1 MKKLLALLL
10 LSPLVA
16 GEECVGLPGKEFHE
30 CLKGE
35 MSSTPASNDI
45 YLDCSH
51 EYDVTNGSRS
61 MDFIR
66 INTTSNY
73 VHQYDF
79 LLIYKKNPDYYCSWN
94 DSKKCEKKG
103 IPKYID
109 GYTDKF
115 GDVNFTINK
124 TLTTHTNAYSWTI
137 EFPCCGSAWSA
148 YKDTNGV
155 TTRAVTRDTLKY
167 YGSITWPEKSVQS
180 CQILDKNKFNQ
191 EVEYYQSRWKKLSE
205 KAAEEQIKKNKI

>member
-10 LSPLVA
+10 LSPLMS

-30 CLKGE
+30 CLKGK
-35 MSSTPASNDI
+35 MSSAPASDDI

-51 EYDVTNGSRS
+51 EYDVTRGSRS

-66 INTTSNY
+66 INTNSNY

-79 LLIYKKNPDYYCSWN
+79 LLFYKSNPDYYCSWN

-103 IPKYID
+103 ISEYTDGYID
-109 GYTDKF
+109 KY
-115 GDVNFTINK
+115 GDVKFTINE
-124 TLTTHTNAYSWTI
+124 TLTTYTNAYSWTV
-137 EFPCCGSAWSA
+137 
-148 YKDTNGV
+148 DGV

-167 YGSITWPEKSVQS
+167 YGSIAWPEKAVQS

>member
-10 LSPLVA
+10 LSPLMS

-30 CLKGE
+30 CLKSE
-35 MSSTPASNDI
+35 MSSTPASDDI
-45 YLDCSH
+45 YLDCSA
-51 EYDVTNGSRS
+51 EYDVTRGSRS

-73 VHQYDF
+73 VHQYNF
-79 LLIYKKNPDYYCSWN
+79 TLFYKSNPDYYCSYRN
-94 DSKKCEKKG
+94 SKKCEKKG
-103 IPKYID
+103 ISKYTDGYID
-109 GYTDKF
+109 KY
-115 GDVNFTINK
+115 GDVKFTINK
-124 TLTTHTNAYSWTI
+124 TLTTHTNAYSWTV
-137 EFPCCGSAWSA
+137 
-148 YKDTNGV
+148 DGV

-167 YGSITWPEKSVQS
+167 YGSIAWPETAVQS